1 MGWQVKVANL
11 ALVLIAPL
19 GLMAS
24 QASADEVHR
33 SNWVPNV
40 GQLNIPDEQPL
51 GDLWTFRCPKGGTVT
66 AFVETK
72 DDTDTAQSDIDPV
85 LRVVDGQGNVL
96 ASGDDEFNCFYP
108 PICGYQCPRV
118 DNIACGQ
125 DGKHSIIVRDFGAS
139 VATGTPC
146 QEGGGYNL
154 TVQVFDSSGS
164 QLPERRV
171 ELGGGPRRDVPRYA
185 LEFGKAPTGPALDD
199 EDVPADQE
207 FPSTGQD
214 VSSFRLG
221 PQK

>member
-1 MGWQVKVANL
+1 MGRQVKVANL

-19 GLMAS
+19 GVLAS

-40 GQLNIPDEQPL
+40 GQPNIPGEQPL
-51 GDLWTFRCPKGGTVT
+51 GDLWTFRCPKGGTFT

-85 LRVVDGQGNVL
+85 LLVVDGQGNVL
-96 ASGDDEFNCFYP
+96 ASGDDNFNCFYP
-108 PICGYQCPRV
+108 PVCGFQCPRV

-125 DGKHSIIVRDFGAS
+125 DGKHSIIVRDFGA
-139 VATGTPC
+139 AGTPPC

-154 TVQVFDSSGS
+154 TVQVFNSSGS

-171 ELGGGPRRDVPRYA
+171 ELGGGPKRDVPRYA

-199 EDVPADQE
+199 EDVPRGED
-207 FPSTGQD
+207 FNSTNRNVQGFD
-214 VSSFRLG
+214 IDT
-221 PQK
+221 QK